1 MQESETGHMVKR
13 LYARTHRSTYLLA
26 FACLMLIVFALAAC
40 GGDTM
45 SASNTAS
52 SSTSSNSSNPAPAA
66 TVNIKETKD
75 SAGKDVYSCDPQT
88 ISIKVG
94 DTVSFTNQS
103 DEIQDFDQGDAQK
116 AGVDFKM
123 NLNQSTTAT
132 FKTAG
137 TFTIKSEKG
146 AIIAVTVH

>member
-1 MQESETGHMVKR
+1 MVK
-13 LYARTHRSTYLLA
+13 HRCTQTQRSASLLVV
-26 FACLMLIVFALAAC
+26 ACLMLIVFALAAC

-45 SASNTAS
+45 ASTTASNN
-52 SSTSSNSSNPAPAA
+52 TSSNSNSPAPAA
-66 TVNIKETKD
+66 TVNIKETKGA
-75 SAGKDVYSCDPQT
+75 AGKDVYSCDPQT

-146 AIIAVTVH
+146 ATITVTVQ

>member
-1 MQESETGHMVKR
+1 MVK
-13 LYARTHRSTYLLA
+13 HRCTQTQRSASLLVV
-26 FACLMLIVFALAAC
+26 ACLMLIVFALAAC

-45 SASNTAS
+45 ASTTTSN
-52 SSTSSNSSNPAPAA
+52 STSSNSNSPAPAA

-75 SAGKDVYSCDPQT
+75 AAGKDVYSCDPQT
-88 ISIKVG
+88 ISIKAG

-146 AIIAVTVH
+146 ATITVTVQ